1 MARLQHK
8 KIKTPV
14 KGYKV
19 FKLKGKSLDCRGH
32 KFGTVNSVLKK
43 SHKVEGVPQLCNNGF
58 HFCEKL
64 EDCFRYYSSVP
75 FSMEGFVV
83 CEVEAHDMITTGT
96 DNKRATTH
104 LKVTKILTL
113 QEVKDKMG
121 FKVEKPRVIKAEKH
135 DLIIESRKSAWNGR
149 TSLGVTVPGH
159 GRVKVPRSYHF
170 VENVGCEVT
179 VEYTVVSVPSKPRW
193 FYANMSVSRYN
204 EYKIKFL

>member
-1 MARLQHK
+1 MPKFHK
-8 KIKTPV
+8 TIKTPV

-32 KFGTVNSVLKK
+32 KFGTVNTVLKK
-43 SHKVEGVPQLCNNGF
+43 SHKIDGVPKLCSHGF

-75 FSMEGFVV
+75 FSMEGFVI

-113 QEVKDKMG
+113 QEVKDKIG
-121 FKVEKPRVIKAEKH
+121 YKAEKPRVMRAEKH
-135 DLIIESRKSAWNGR
+135 NLIIERFGYSGN
-149 TSLGVTVPGH
+149 LGVNIPNH
-159 GRVKVPRSYHF
+159 GRVKVPRSYHR
-170 VENVGCEVT
+170 VENIGCEVT
-179 VEYTVVSVPSKPRW
+179 VEYTVVSVQSKPSW
-193 FYANMSVSRYN
+193 FHANMALNRYN
-204 EYKIKFL
+204 DYKIKFL